1 MYFILYL
8 LTVTFPLSYFSTV
21 HLYQRSLKL
30 KEVIHIQD
38 FFFSTSYLRQT
49 SIHVLNEANK
59 SNVSEISL
67 SRTISNFISR
77 LNNVEL
83 ELIAQG
89 FESNEHNATVLSGNR
104 HKINKRDI
112 LVDFGP
118 ILNLFG
124 GASESEVQE
133 IYNKLNAL
141 EKIYNENESHS
152 EEIFSKVIT
161 DIIHIRNTLRSTS
174 NSHSKE
180 IKLLACIIQLST
192 AVQSLEYN
200 LVKVMDTSSKIEKNE
215 ISHFLFYKLDAFL
228 LNKTKNLIPAFKL
241 NNISLASSS
250 LVSYKNA
257 SILYQQVTIP
267 LLEDYNGCE
276 KNEVNPVNLKC
287 DRFFWTPNLNSC
299 QIYNEMKFCKIR
311 VCKIHPANHMTH
323 CLMLNSTYVKVSLN
337 SEKICTL
344 KTSKDLLTD
353 QITTILVPRKA
364 TIKIPLHSSLIC
376 NWTLQI
382 DQFLTHE
389 FDFKDDFRIFNLSQT
404 ENLMNLDF
412 NSSLNIQLQS
422 KVSSNIFAK
431 MHEFSNFAGNYIKSN
446 TALFSTMTAITS
458 LFCVLFIFSCY
469 KGYFCKFIICLKN
482 SNVWKKSMKNEKV
495 DITNIKTSYIDPN
508 NLLSKDLIAKVI
520 LNSSNTKTE
529 SNKSTKKEGNIFTP
543 IPIPKPISESSSESN
558 YSESGNVNEIEVI
571 AEIHSSKQL
580 DENPKNRSNKSKPFN
595 DLSDFL
601 TNKKE
606 KEICSSTPKNSV
618 GSNEYIDF
626 NPDTH
631 YIDNEGNISMEED
644 FYTAIEMSEQ
654 FYNEFH
660 DYYEENDSLN

>member
-38 FFFSTSYLRQT
+38 FFFSSSYLHQT
-49 SIHVLNEANK
+49 AIHVLNEANK

-67 SRTISNFISR
+67 SRIISNIITR
-77 LNNVEL
+77 LKNVEL

-89 FESNEHNATVLSGNR
+89 FESKDHNTTVLSGNR
-104 HKINKRDI
+104 HKISKRDI
-112 LVDFGP
+112 LLDFGP
-118 ILNLFG
+118 LLNLFG
-124 GASESEVQE
+124 GASESEVKK
-133 IYNKLNAL
+133 IYSKLNAL
-141 EKIYNENESHS
+141 EQIYNENESHS
-152 EEIFSKVIT
+152 EAIFSKIIS
-161 DIIHIRNTLRSTS
+161 DIIHIRNALRSTS

-180 IKLLACIIQLST
+180 IKLLACIIQLSV

-228 LNKTKNLIPAFKL
+228 MNKTRNLIPAFKL
-241 NNISLASSS
+241 NNISYATSS
-250 LVSYKNA
+250 LLSYKNA
-257 SILYQQVTIP
+257 SVLYQQITIP
-267 LLEDYNGCE
+267 LLEDFNGCE
-276 KNEVNPVNLKC
+276 VNEVSPVNLKC

-311 VCKIHPANHMTH
+311 LCKIHPANPMIH
-323 CLMLNSTYVKVSLN
+323 CLMINSTYVKVSLN

-353 QITTILVPRKA
+353 QSKTILVPRKA
-364 TIKIPLHSSLIC
+364 TIKIPLHSSLKC
-376 NWTLQI
+376 NWTLQV

-389 FDFKDDFRIFNLSQT
+389 FDFNDDFRIFNLSQA
-404 ENLMNLDF
+404 ENIMNLDF

-422 KVSSNIFAK
+422 NISSNIFVK
-431 MHEFSNFAGNYIKSN
+431 MHEFSNIAGNYIKSN
-446 TALFSTMTAITS
+446 TTIFSTMTAITF
-458 LFCVLFIFSCY
+458 LFFVLFIFSCY
-469 KGYFCKFIICLKN
+469 KGYFCKLIICLKN
-482 SNVWKKSMKNEKV
+482 SNGWKKNMKNEKI
-495 DITNIKTSYIDPN
+495 DTTNIKTSYIDQD
-508 NLLSKDLIAKVI
+508 NLKIKDLIEEVI
-520 LNSSNTKTE
+520 LKSSSTKTE
-529 SNKSTKKEGNIFTP
+529 SNKFAKKEGNIFTP
-543 IPIPKPISESSSESN
+543 IPIPKSISKSSSESN
-558 YSESGNVNEIEVI
+558 FSESGNVIETEIV
-571 AEIHSSKQL
+571 AEIHSSEQF
-580 DENPKNRSNKSKPFN
+580 DENTKNRSNKSKPYN

-606 KEICSSTPKNSV
+606 KEISSSTPKNSV
-618 GSNEYIDF
+618 SSNEYIDF

-660 DYYEENDSLN
+660 DYYEENDS